1 MRCYVFVDAPLE
13 QLEAAKM
20 RDGSA
25 MSEFLVG
32 VCKKASAFV
41 GIITFAYIPPSPLQL
56 LQPML
61 MPPRSSSDADAD
73 MGADAQ
79 SRLFMRES

>member
-1 MRCYVFVDAPLE
+1 
-13 QLEAAKM
+13 M

-25 MSEFLVG
+25 MSEFPVG
-32 VCKKASAFV
+32 VGKKASAFV
-41 GIITFAYIPPSPLQL
+41 GIITFAYNPPSPLQL
-56 LQPML
+56 LQTML

-73 MGADAQ
+73 MDAGADAQ